1 MVKLI
6 TKFLFGLVY
15 YCCMNSWWAATRED
29 DIGLYWWYS
38 TTPILGLFLQ
48 LLLNAYCTG
57 LWCQCDSMIL
67 GCCYHLWAAV
77 MCEWYI
83 TVNSCFG
90 ANPDPAVG
98 ARSRAQ
104 NKEKAHAQI
113 QCQYF
118 PNQKVILVS
127 SSQWQEMKNGK
138 EWICLAFQSSKPTNH
153 WNTVCTLCCGTSGE
167 S

>member
-1 MVKLI
+1 MVKLV

-15 YCCMNSWWAATRED
+15 YCCMNTWWAATRED

-48 LLLNAYCTG
+48 LLNAYCTG

-67 GCCYHLWAAV
+67 GCCYPLWAAV

-83 TVNSCFG
+83 TANSCFG

-127 SSQWQEMKNGK
+127 SSQMTRNE
-138 EWICLAFQSSKPTNH
+138 EWKGVHMFGFPKFKTNKPLEH
-153 WNTVCTLCCGTSGE
+153 CMYPLLWD
-167 S
+167 